1 MIEIVEMNANHVPQ
15 VAELEKMCFH
25 DPWSEASVASEL
37 GNPLSLW
44 LVAVDGEKVVG
55 YVGSQ
60 TVIDMTDM
68 MNIAVHPD
76 FRRRG
81 VAKMLVERLVDA
93 LKDRQSRCLI
103 LEVRAF
109 NTGAQ
114 LLYEILGFVQVGIR
128 KNYYRN
134 PKEDALI
141 LRKEWKV

>member
-1 MIEIVEMNANHVPQ
+1 MIEIVEMTPSHVPQ

-44 LVAVDGEKVVG
+44 LVAVDGEKVIG

-81 VAKMLVERLVDA
+81 IAKMLVERLVDA
-93 LKDRQSRCLI
+93 LKSRQSRCLM
-103 LEVRAF
+103 LEVRTS

-141 LRKEWKV
+141 LRKEWEI

>member
-60 TVIDMTDM
+60 TVMDMTDM

-93 LKDRQSRCLI
+93 LKSRQSRCLM
-103 LEVRAF
+103 LEVRTS

-141 LRKEWKV
+141 LRKEWEI

>member
-60 TVIDMTDM
+60 TVMDMTDM

-81 VAKMLVERLVDA
+81 IAKMLVERLVDA
-93 LKDRQSRCLI
+93 LRSRQSRCLM
-103 LEVRAF
+103 LEVRTS

-141 LRKEWKV
+141 LRKEWEI

>member
-93 LKDRQSRCLI
+93 LKDRQSRRLM
-103 LEVRAF
+103 LEVRAS

-141 LRKEWKV
+141 LRKEWEI